1 MRTSDENMI
10 KKCIAKPTFA
20 RCEIFNED
28 LVGVQNHRT
37 KVLLYKPIDVG
48 MSVLDLSK
56 HLMYDFYYNHLKK
69 EYGDKGLLYTDTD
82 SVVIH
87 VTTEDM
93 YEDMRK
99 NMQLYDTSNFP
110 EDHPLYSTT
119 NKKVVGK
126 FKDELGAIIMTEF
139 IGLRPKM
146 YSYTGEE
153 SEKRTKGVKKSVLKK
168 TIEHDDCGNCL
179 FKHEV
184 FNRDMTQLRSYGHV
198 IHGETMNKIA
208 LSPLDTKRYI
218 LHDGITT
225 LAFGHNDICTV
236 QG

>member
-1 MRTSDENMI
+1 
-10 KKCIAKPTFA
+10 
-20 RCEIFNED
+20 
-28 LVGVQNHRT
+28 
-37 KVLLYKPIDVG
+37 
-48 MSVLDLSK
+48 
-56 HLMYDFYYNHLKK
+56 MYDFYYNHLKK
-69 EYGDKGLLYTDTD
+69 EYGDKVRLLYTDTD

-99 NMQLYDTSNFP
+99 NMQLYGTSNFL

-153 SEKRTKGVKKSVLKK
+153 SEKRAKVVKKSVLKK
-168 TIEHDDCGNCL
+168 PIEHDDYGNCL

-198 IHGETMNKIA
+198 IPGETMNKIA

-225 LAFGHNDICTV
+225 LAFGHKDICTV
-236 QG
+236 QGWLGYAV